1 MTFNT
6 LQAWINNTFFWLL
19 PVIIILAY
27 LLYRGTRSVLARGA
41 YAIAFKTETI
51 YDDLF
56 VDQLQPFR
64 FAWLAPLLLFYY
76 LAEYFA
82 LQYTLVI
89 SITIILIIWF
99 LVDLLLAIL
108 SGINDAY
115 RHNPRYQG
123 VSVAGYIGIIKVLVV
138 VGAIVLTISYFF
150 EVEPVVLL
158 GGLGAWLAVLLL
170 IFRDTILSFLASIQI
185 STQQIIKEGDEVD
198 IPAFGATGLITNID
212 LQSITV
218 QNYDNTETVIPTS
231 KIVEVGFKNFRRM
244 LESGNR
250 RIKTALLIDTNTI
263 QIVDHNFLESL
274 QEIELINKYFDGS
287 SGNEKVLLTNI
298 DYFIEYAKQYLNERK
313 DVRQQ
318 RFPFLIRLLDPTSRG
333 TPLEFYLFVK
343 ANNFIKYEEIKTE
356 IFIHL
361 LAIMPYFGLKIFQEI
376 YRED

>member
-1 MTFNT
+1 M
-6 LQAWINNTFFWLL
+6 
-19 PVIIILAY
+19 
-27 LLYRGTRSVLARGA
+27 
-41 YAIAFKTETI
+41 
-51 YDDLF
+51 F

-64 FAWLAPLLLFYY
+64 FAWLVPLLLFYY
-76 LAEYFA
+76 LVDYFA
-82 LQYTLVI
+82 LQYTIVV
-89 SITIILIIWF
+89 SITIVLIIWF

-108 SGINDAY
+108 SGINDVY
-115 RHNPRYQG
+115 RHNPRYKG
-123 VSVAGYIGIIKVLVV
+123 VSVAGYIGIIKVIVV
-138 VGAIVLTISYFF
+138 VSAIVLTISYFF

-185 STQQIIKEGDEVD
+185 STQQLIREGDEID

-263 QIVDHNFLESL
+263 QIVDRNFMESL
-274 QEIELINKYFDGS
+274 QEIELINKYLDES
-287 SGNEKVLLTNI
+287 LGNEKELVTNI
-298 DYFIEYAKQYLNERK
+298 DYFIGVSGNSFRIL
-313 DVRQQ
+313 
-318 RFPFLIRLLDPTSRG
+318 PSSRG
-333 TPLEFYLFVK
+333 TPLEFYMFVK
-343 ANNFIKYEEIKTE
+343 ANSFIKYEEIKTE

-361 LAIMPYFGLKIFQEI
+361 LAVMPFFGLKVFQEF
-376 YRED
+376 YRKD